1 MSKKLLFSACRNS
14 NYTLSSVA
22 LPVAEDL
29 KQRRFKTTLNSSILM
44 KKMRGFSKELTF
56 VKTNVINNTFLI
68 LVESFQED
76 FALETVP
83 KE

>member
-1 MSKKLLFSACRNS
+1 MSKKLLFSACRNC

-29 KQRRFKTTLNSSILM
+29 KQRRFKTTLNSSI
-44 KKMRGFSKELTF
+44 FSKELTF